1 MPHDAQARHR
11 YPVRAV
17 ALFYILL
24 IGGLAWFAGSVSR
37 DWALSRLHEQGAD
50 RLLSSVSQMRLVLN
64 KYNYLPFLIAQNTD
78 VHRLLQSEAVNQPT
92 VNRVLEQVN
101 LVAGSTALFVLG
113 PDGRPLAFS
122 NWREERAFPLQSQ
135 NRERYFQQ
143 AIAGEQGLELQF
155 HGQPEQASL
164 FMSAPVYTDRL
175 AGVAVMRLDM
185 SQLREQLAVEYP
197 LVVRSASGKL
207 VLRAETHWPLEPAA
221 PIRLGDGTRVEQV
234 RKGQALW
241 LLQSVQLDDL
251 GWTVSVL
258 TDAQPA
264 QNQARVVVG
273 SVLGGGLALGLL
285 LLYLRESQQKRRLKL
300 ERMRERARSEE
311 QQRDIINTA
320 QVGLVHIDQRGRVQ
334 LINPMAMQI
343 FGVSVERV
351 RYRSVLE
358 LLGKG
363 FSAQPLQ
370 QALAALG
377 TDRFRPLTGF
387 EVVGQRGDGSAFPML
402 LSIRQ
407 MAHHPELGYLVTV
420 LDISRRKRLEHAL
433 REANESLEQKV
444 VARTQALQ
452 EAQAELVQAGKL
464 AALGRMSAS
473 VVHELN
479 QPMTA
484 MRTYLAIADRVLE
497 QPEALRKNL
506 KLQAQLLDRMAL
518 ITGQLKTF
526 AYRKPER
533 IEPVSLQ
540 QVVAQVLQMFRGR
553 FEELALRLHYE
564 PSVSDMLIAGDN
576 ARYEQVLINL
586 IKNACDAMA
595 TDPRSGETC
604 VEVHELWLNVVELTA
619 DYLVLEVRDNGPGI
633 AAEIRSQLFEP
644 FFTTK
649 EVGEGLGL
657 GLAIVSSILRDL
669 GGEISIVDQ
678 DGGACFRLR
687 VPCYRPGCDADAVNE
702 RYTRGEEQQ

>member
-1 MPHDAQARHR
+1 MPLETPSRQR
-11 YPVRAV
+11 YPVRVV
-17 ALFYILL
+17 ALFYTLL
-24 IGGLAWFAGSVSR
+24 VVGLAWFAGAWAR
-37 DWALSRLHEQGAD
+37 DWAMTRLHEQGAD
-50 RLLSSVSQMRLVLN
+50 RLLSSVSQMRTTLN
-64 KYNYLPFLIAQNTD
+64 QYNYLPFLIAQNTD
-78 VHRLLQSEAVNQPT
+78 VHRLLQPQATNQAM

-113 PDGRPLAFS
+113 TDGRPLAFS
-122 NWREERAFPLQSQ
+122 NWREEHAFPLQSQ
-135 NRERYFQQ
+135 HDEHYFQQ
-143 AIAGEQGLELQF
+143 ALAGEQGLELQF
-155 HGQPEQASL
+155 HGEPAEASL
-164 FMSAPVYTDRL
+164 FMSAPVYTSRL

-197 LVVRSASGKL
+197 LVVRAASGQL
-207 VLRAETHWPLEPAA
+207 VFKAETDWPLEPAQ
-221 PIRLGDGTRVEQV
+221 PMRLGDGTRVQQV
-234 RKGQALW
+234 RRQQEML
-241 LLQSVQLDDL
+241 LLQSVELDDL

-258 TDAQPA
+258 TDIQPA
-264 QNQARVVVG
+264 RSRARVVAG
-273 SVLGGGLALGLL
+273 SVLGGGVALGLL
-285 LLYLRESQQKRRLKL
+285 LLYLRESRQKHRLKL

-334 LINPMAMQI
+334 LVNPMAMQI
-343 FGVSVERV
+343 FGVSAERV
-351 RYRSVLE
+351 RHRSVME
-358 LLGKG
+358 LLGEG

-377 TDRFRPLTGF
+377 TDRFRPLTGL

-407 MAHHPELGYLVTV
+407 MTHHPELGYLVTV
-420 LDISRRKRLEHAL
+420 LDISRRKRLEQAL

-444 VARTQALQ
+444 AERTRALQ

-484 MRTYLAIADRVLE
+484 MRTYLAIAERLLE
-497 QPEALRKNL
+497 QPEGLRKNL
-506 KLQAQLLDRMAL
+506 KLQEQLLDRMAL

-540 QVVAQVLQMFRGR
+540 QVMAQVLQMFRGR
-553 FEELALRLHYE
+553 FEELSLHLQYT
-564 PSVSDMLIAGDN
+564 PPADDILIAGDN

-595 TDPRSGETC
+595 GAAESTRGA
-604 VEVHELWLNVVELTA
+604 HRLWIGVVECTPEHLLL
-619 DYLVLEVRDNGPGI
+619 DIRDNGPGI
-633 AAEIRSQLFEP
+633 AETAREQLFEP

-649 EVGEGLGL
+649 EVGQGLGL

-669 GGEISIVDQ
+669 GGEIRIIDQ
-678 DGGACFRLR
+678 GEGACFRLR
-687 VPCYRPGCDADAVNE
+687 LPCYRADAAGPQPTIE
-702 RYTRGEEQQ
+702 SQTTGEESQS